1 MLLAGFVR
9 CFLGPL
15 GTVGLNPLYFDATP
29 KAGKGLEE
37 PVMVIHH
44 QGSLINFVSSFH
56 MIP

>member
-1 MLLAGFVR
+1 MLPR
-9 CFLGPL
+9 PL
-15 GTVGLNPLYFDATP
+15 GTVGLNPLHFDATP
-29 KAGKGLEE
+29 KVGKGLEE